1 MVQLKR
7 KLYILATCD
16 VITLETSFFFS
27 GNKLKDHQV
36 DELLSDVGEQSG
48 FVNTAG

>member
-7 KLYILATCD
+7 KLHLLATGD
-16 VITLETSFFFS
+16 VITLETSSFFS